1 LSWAPAGV
9 PPPPP
14 PYAPFSL
21 LPAASVPCVA
31 PQPASATRGFGS
43 VTIATHGASTV
54 LEIAPLIM
62 RRGKFGAGAANVEN
76 MLRCM
81 LLRGAARSVRLRR
94 RERGCVYGESEAP

>member
-1 LSWAPAGV
+1 MSPATLGV
-9 PPPPP
+9 
-14 PYAPFSL
+14 SRSTQRETL
-21 LPAASVPCVA
+21 LKESHAA
-31 PQPASATRGFGS
+31 ATRGFGS